1 MILQLVLKDTSSS
14 LLTSLDQ
21 EMIQN
26 PHHPRS
32 VKTLLTLKRE
42 LHLSNNSPIICYHS
56 NLLRPSGVRLQSGT
70 LYCRIYR
77 AEDMPQMDPG
87 YFEGVKKFLKVGTV
101 QKELVDPY
109 CTVNFAGH
117 KGRTKAI
124 MNEQDPEWNTQINLA
139 IRVRGRRGRY
149 CFYYTCIF
157 LVSFNV

>member
-1 MILQLVLKDTSSS
+1 MTP
-14 LLTSLDQ
+14 
-21 EMIQN
+21 N
-26 PHHPRS
+26 PPHPPS
-32 VKTLLTLKRE
+32 AKTLLTSKRKI
-42 LHLSNNSPIICYHS
+42 LLLINAHVIRCRS
-56 NLLRPSGVRLQSGT
+56 NLLRPSGVRLQSGV

-124 MNEQDPEWNTQINLA
+124 MNEQDPEWNTQVNLA
-139 IRVRGRRGRY
+139 IRVME
-149 CFYYTCIF
+149 
-157 LVSFNV
+157 L